1 MNIITNT
8 VRFEM
13 KNQGLSIKELA
24 AKADITPTYLTKLLN
39 NDRRWNIETIF
50 KVLDALNLEIE
61 IKPAPKGRRRAVI

>member
-1 MNIITNT
+1 LNIITNT

>member
-1 MNIITNT
+1 LNIITDT

-24 AKADITPTYLTKLLN
+24 AKAKITPTYLTKLLN

-61 IKPAPKGRRRAVI
+61 IKPAPKGRKKAMV